1 MKISTRTRYGLRAL
15 IDLASRQSDGPVM
28 LRAIAE
34 SEGLSKKYLDNIFTS
49 LRLAGLLRTIRGA
62 HGGYL
67 LNKDA
72 SEITVLD
79 VVTALE
85 GDISPVD
92 CLDHPGL
99 CDRSDNCVTRELW
112 KDLRASME
120 QTLGSRTIQ
129 QLVDRAKELQKKG
142 KTKKRSA

>member
-67 LNKDA
+67 LNKPA

-92 CLDHPGL
+92 CVDHPEL
-99 CDRSDNCVTRELW
+99 CDRSDTCVTRELW
-112 KDLRASME
+112 KDLRTSME
-120 QTLGSRTIQ
+120 QTLASRTVQ
-129 QLVDRAKELQKKG
+129 QLVDRAKELEKSGKG
-142 KTKKRSA
+142 KKRTA

>member
-15 IDLASRQSDGPVM
+15 IDLAARQSDGPVM

-49 LRLAGLLRTIRGA
+49 LRLAGLLRTVRGA

-67 LNKDA
+67 LNKEACD
-72 SEITVLD
+72 ITVLD
-79 VVTALE
+79 VVKALE

-92 CLDHPGL
+92 CLDHPEL
-99 CDRSDNCVTRELW
+99 CDRSDSCVTRELW
-112 KDLRASME
+112 KELRTSME
-120 QTLGSRTIQ
+120 NTLESRTIQ
-129 QLVDRAKELQKKG
+129 QLVDRAIELEKEG
-142 KTKKRSA
+142 TMATAGA